1 MKPIFL
7 VLAVF
12 FAAGNVASAGELSPA
27 GRAEVAH
34 LFAHLQQ
41 SGCQFNRNGSWYAAG
56 EAVAHLQK
64 KFDYLQKKKLV
75 ASAED
80 FIARAASESSVS
92 GKPYLVKCGATAAVP
107 SGAWFRAA
115 LEKYRQAAR

>member
-7 VLAVF
+7 ALAVF
-12 FAAGNVASAGELSPA
+12 FAAGNAARAGELTPA
-27 GRAEVAH
+27 GKAEVAH

-41 SGCQFNRNGSWYAAG
+41 SGCQFNRNGSWYGAG

-80 FIARAASESSVS
+80 FIARAATESSVS
-92 GKPYLVKCGATAAVP
+92 GKPYLVKCGAAAAVP
-107 SGAWFRAA
+107 SATWFRAE
-115 LEKYRQAAR
+115 LEKYRHAAR